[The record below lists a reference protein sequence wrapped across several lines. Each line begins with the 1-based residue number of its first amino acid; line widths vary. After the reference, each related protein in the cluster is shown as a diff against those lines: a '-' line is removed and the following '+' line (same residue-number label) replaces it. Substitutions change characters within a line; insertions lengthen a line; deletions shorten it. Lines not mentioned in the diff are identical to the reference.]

1 MQGTYMKRLA
11 GYRYLRVYQLLV
23 IIFDLTEQFIRKFLP
38 GSEHRRTRD
47 QMFQAARSSKQCL
60 LEGYSQEGLKGY
72 IKLSGIAKGSNE
84 ELHEDYLDFLR
95 QRSLRVWGRYDPRIY
110 RLSWVS
116 RVCREIEEG
125 KIPTIPTLPTNGEYS
140 ANLLLDLTAKAGY
153 LLDRLIKAL
162 IEKHRTEGGLTE
174 RLYSARI
181 EYRRKHLTKL

>member
-1 MQGTYMKRLA
+1 MKKLA
-11 GYRYLRVYQLLV
+11 GYRYLRAYQLLV
-23 IIFDLTEQFIRKFLP
+23 IIFDLTDQFTREFLAGP
-38 GSEHRRTRD
+38 EHRRTRD
-47 QMFQAARSSKQCL
+47 QYFQAGRSSKQCL

-72 IKLSGIAKGSNE
+72 IKLAGIARGSNE

-95 QRSLRVWGRYDPRIY
+95 QRGLKIWDRCDPQIY

-116 RVCREIEEG
+116 RVCREIAQGE
-125 KIPTIPTLPTNGEYS
+125 IPTIPTLPTSPEYS

-174 RLYSARI
+174 RLYQARMA
-181 EYRRKHLTKL
+181 YRKKQEIF